1 MAPTHRLTVYERAGC
16 HLCDDMVATL
26 SEWKEALGFE
36 IERID
41 VDRSPELAARYGAK
55 VPVLVRGSHE
65 ICHFFLDLDALRRRL
80 EMERHDGTTAGN
92 GITADALCRRPERE

>member
-1 MAPTHRLTVYERAGC
+1 MAPAPRLTVYERMGC

-26 SEWKEALGFE
+26 REWKEELGFE
-36 IERID
+36 IERVD

-55 VPVLVRGSHE
+55 VPVLAHGSFE

-80 EMERHDGTTAGN
+80 EAK
-92 GITADALCRRPERE
+92 